1 MLHGLLLLLLTSVTA
16 AAATAVTAGGAGWV
30 DIEESTSGILNV
42 LEDGRPLNE
51 KFYAYNG
58 QEIPW

>member
-1 MLHGLLLLLLTSVTA
+1 MLVLHVG
-16 AAATAVTAGGAGWV
+16 AGGAGWV
-30 DIEESTSGILNV
+30 DVEESTTGILKV
-42 LEDGRPLNE
+42 LEGGRQLNN